1 MSADSSR
8 TSDQQ
13 LALGL
18 MQPTFIRV
26 IDHLRLAQ
34 ERSDWMGQYETLQ
47 AWPPQTTPQEQA
59 EVLWLYD
66 RREGAEGA
74 DLMDIDRQL
83 EDLPQPIP
91 VYLLHLTKAGQTR
104 ILNVWELCYS
114 ICLAEYQPQLQRA
127 EYVEVSAEAMRPD
140 DTLLDVT
147 GDINWAKLDQK
158 TAQAVQAA
166 FQFLES

>member
-1 MSADSSR
+1 MSADSPQASAR
-8 TSDQQ
+8 Q
-13 LALGL
+13 LAMAL

-26 IDHLRLAQ
+26 IDQLRLAQ
-34 ERSDWMGQYETLQ
+34 ERSDWVGKYETMQ

-66 RREGAEGA
+66 RREGAATE
-74 DLMDIDRQL
+74 DLIDIDRQL

-91 VYLLHLTKAGQTR
+91 VYLLHLTKAGQTKT
-104 ILNVWELCYS
+104 LNVWELCYS
-114 ICLAEYQPQLQRA
+114 ICLTDYQPQLQRA
-127 EYVEVSAEAMRPD
+127 EYVEVPATAMRPD
-140 DTLLDVT
+140 DTLFDET
-147 GDINWAKLDQK
+147 GDIDWATLDKK